1 MGKVVGIDLGTT
13 FSAVAHVNEY
23 GKPEILP
30 NSDSDRI
37 TPSAIMFED
46 DLMTVGK
53 TAKRFAKSDPDQVV
67 EFVKREMGQSREDY
81 YREFKGKKYSA
92 DELSAVILKKLKQD
106 AEAALGEEITDAVIT
121 VPAYFHDAEREATRN
136 AGRIAGLNVLQLLN
150 EPTAAALAY
159 GVDKLGQDQ
168 RVFVFDLGGGTF
180 DVTLMEIIG
189 STIRMVETNGDH
201 RLGGKDWDDKIAI
214 HVATAFKAEHGSDP
228 LEDKH
233 AAQELQLEATEAKE
247 TLSKRQKTTIVCGY
261 GGKTTRVELTREGFD
276 NLTRDLVDQCR
287 ELCDMVLADAKAT
300 WTDID
305 TVLLVGGSTRMPMIQ
320 EMIRNVSGKDIN
332 PQEVNPDE
340 AVALGAAIHAALR
353 DIEDEPHENVGVA
366 EAIKERYGASAIRV
380 VDGASHSLGVVLVGS
395 DERTEYNH
403 VMIEKMTEVPC
414 TRDQGDL
421 WTVVENQ
428 RKVVF
433 RVVQGLDDGQ
443 KETSAIR
450 FADYEI
456 GQVVLPLPPGLP
468 KHAPLHLTYKY
479 NVDQTLE
486 VTARGPDGRVEGA
499 HINRSTL
506 GDREVAQAAVHMQRM
521 EVE

>member
-53 TAKRFAKSDPDQVV
+53 TAKRLAKAVPDQVV
-67 EFVKREMGQSREDY
+67 EFVKREMGRSLEDY
-81 YREFKGKKYSA
+81 YREFKDKKYSA

-106 AEAALGEEITDAVIT
+106 AEASLGEEVTDAVIT

-189 STIRMVETNGDH
+189 STIRMIQTNGNH
-201 RLGGKDWDDKIAI
+201 RLGGKDWDDKIAV
-214 HVATAFKAEHGSDP
+214 HVATAFEAEHGSDP
-228 LEDKH
+228 LEDVH
-233 AAQELQLEATEAKE
+233 AAQELQLEATAAKE
-247 TLSKRQKTTIVCGY
+247 TLSKRQKTTIVCGS
-261 GGKTTRVELTREGFD
+261 GGKTTRVELTREGFED
-276 NLTRDLVDQCR
+276 LTRDLVDQCR
-287 ELCDMVLADAKAT
+287 ELCDMVLTDATMT
-300 WTDID
+300 WRDID

-320 EMIRNVSGKDIN
+320 EMVRGISCKDIN
-332 PQEVNPDE
+332 PQEVNPDD

-353 DIEDEPHENVGVA
+353 EIEDEPDENAGVA

-380 VDGASHSLGVVLVGS
+380 IDGASHSLGVVLVGS

-414 TRDQGDL
+414 ARDQRDL

-428 RKVVF
+428 SKVVF
-433 RVVQGLDDGQ
+433 RVVQGLDDRQ
-443 KETSAIR
+443 EETSEIR
-450 FADYEI
+450 FADYQIAEM
-456 GQVVLPLPPGLP
+456 VLPLPRGLP

-479 NVDQTLE
+479 NTDQTLE
-486 VTARGPDGRVEGA
+486 VTATGPDGTVKRA
-499 HINRSTL
+499 QINRSTL
-506 GDREVAQAAVHMQRM
+506 GDREVTQATVHMQRM